1 MTWFVI
7 FVDAIFFVFVFGTI
21 GASMARTRGLDPVF
35 WGFLSAILPLQ
46 ALLALKVWGP
56 QPNTLSRSSSRYRP
70 TLSAWVGI
78 IIVSLLIL
86 IALHAQ
92 WIAPHDEAETIGD
105 TWAPSSSNAW
115 LGTDNIGRDMLSRLI
130 FGAQMTIG
138 VALSTTVLSFFIG
151 TVAGLFASIGGPF
164 FDQLLSRIADIMLSI
179 PQLVFA
185 LIVLS
190 MFGSS
195 IPTLVLTIAII
206 DSPRVFRLAR
216 AVSMNIAVLEY
227 VEAARLRGEG
237 NWWIM
242 RREILPNALPPMI
255 SEFGLRFCF
264 NFLFVAGLSFL
275 GLGIQPP
282 YADWGG
288 MVRDNGKAISFG
300 LPAPLWPAMAIAL
313 MTVGVNLVV
322 DWILSINARPSG
334 ASAEM

>member
-1 MTWFVI
+1 MKI
-7 FVDAIFFVFVFGTI
+7 MGRKPTI
-21 GASMARTRGLDPVF
+21 
-35 WGFLSAILPLQ
+35 
-46 ALLALKVWGP
+46 
-56 QPNTLSRSSSRYRP
+56 
-70 TLSAWVGI
+70 SAWVGI
-78 IIVSLLIL
+78 AIVALFIL
-86 IALHAQ
+86 IAIFAP
-92 WIAPHDEAETIGD
+92 WIAPYSEAETVSD
-105 TWAPSSSNAW
+105 TWAPSSAQFW
-115 LGTDNIGRDMLSRLI
+115 LGTDNIGRDMLSRLLY
-130 FGAQMTIG
+130 GARMTIG
-138 VALSTTVLSFFIG
+138 VALATTILSFTIG
-151 TVAGLFASIGGPF
+151 TIAGLFASIGGPVV
-164 FDQLLSRIADIMLSI
+164 DQVLSRFVDIMLSI
-179 PQLVFA
+179 PLLVFA
-185 LIVLS
+185 LIILS

-195 IPTLVLTIAII
+195 IPTLILTIAIL
-206 DSPRVFRLAR
+206 DSTRVFRLSR
-216 AVSMNIAVLEY
+216 AVAMNIAVLEY

-300 LPAPLWPAMAIAL
+300 LAAPLWPAAAIAL